1 MSGRGG
7 GGPAE
12 NRPGGPCRGLEVEEL
27 ESQSLTCCLLPV
39 ERPLEELAFHVL
51 SVQAPAS
58 RGVLVPGSGPEE
70 FEAWS
75 KLELTG
81 VSAFGSH
88 SWKDTHGPSS
98 GRVNTGSI
106 LDGDQHATRG
116 LAQIPRFGPSHHT
129 SDVWCDIN
137 GGSGSSIRQCW
148 VSQPNDKL
156 VVHSTSIG

>member
-7 GGPAE
+7 GTGR
-12 NRPGGPCRGLEVEEL
+12 NRPWRPWLEVEDL
-27 ESQSLTCCLLPV
+27 ESQLLTCCLLPV

-75 KLELTG
+75 KPELTG

-106 LDGDQHATRG
+106 LDGVQHATKG
-116 LAQIPRFGPSHHT
+116 LVQIPNQMYGVT
-129 SDVWCDIN
+129 LMEVQ
-137 GGSGSSIRQCW
+137 GVQSGSVGSLNPMIN
-148 VSQPNDKL
+148 SS
-156 VVHSTSIG
+156 STPLP